1 MTNKAKVES
10 SIANAYLIE
19 ETSMFC
25 SHYFEPHVR
34 TKMNAAPHND
44 GGGDVEPSEGNLSI
58 FMSNGRSSGQ
68 GISRRLSDEE
78 YVAAR
83 IYVLLNC
90 VEIEEYVE

>member
-34 TKMNAAPHND
+34 TKMNDAPRND
-44 GGGDVEPSEGNLSI
+44 GGGDAESFEGNLSI
-58 FMSNGRSSGQ
+58 FMSAGQSSGK

-78 YVAAR
+78 YAAAR